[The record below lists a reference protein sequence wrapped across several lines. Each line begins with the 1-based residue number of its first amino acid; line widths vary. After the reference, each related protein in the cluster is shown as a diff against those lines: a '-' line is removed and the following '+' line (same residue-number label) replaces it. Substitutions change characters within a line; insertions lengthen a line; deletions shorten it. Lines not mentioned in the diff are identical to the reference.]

1 MIRKENNSF
10 FCINDINGYI
20 ELFDKYKDKKVIQN
34 KFFSDNV
41 WILSYDNNQKK
52 HCRRISFNQI
62 SKEYQILIKS
72 MILKKLNDKRILLP
86 ATLVVKYKCL
96 IKVIEEI
103 GELNEKNLEKYDDY
117 LYEHKH
123 KSSFIDK
130 LRTAFFDLM
139 NFTNNTDINLY
150 FYLTTNYY
158 NSEIHSKARDLP
170 DFKSILIF
178 DTRIND
184 VFPKLNSEYK
194 LKYYMI
200 YIWWNLTMII
210 PLRPNEF
217 LKLKYECCWKDSD
230 GKYWIHV
237 PRSKVEDEKAK
248 IKLVYELQCSR
259 EIFEIIE
266 NYKVFIKQYIDGT
279 TKLLF
284 PFKLRYKTFNN
295 KQKKIS
301 DRLRINKNDQNN
313 HDGNCVLAKFEE
325 TYLSNELE
333 GGQYSHITL
342 GDTRHYAFCN
352 MILQGLNPLVI
363 AQIGGHTSL
372 DAQLHYY
379 NHIENCTNAYT
390 KELAYRYRIKN
401 HKILCSLDKYNEAE
415 FKSRTLS
422 QLYKDNELLEIEKG
436 HCLKY
441 RKNDDKID
449 FSECGEECYECENF
463 IADFKKYPEMRE
475 LYQEKSNEYQNIL
488 DKQLA
493 IIKYISNDLK
503 KDIEVKN
510 NQNIVNPMNNSE
522 LLNTGH
528 SLINNIN
535 KKAILDGNLLEFI
548 LK

>member
-1 MIRKENNSF
+1 MEQINRKTVIRKENNSF

-217 LKLKYECCWKDSD
+217 FKT
-230 GKYWIHV
+230 
-237 PRSKVEDEKAK
+237 K
-248 IKLVYELQCSR
+248 I
-259 EIFEIIE
+259 
-266 NYKVFIKQYIDGT
+266 
-279 TKLLF
+279 
-284 PFKLRYKTFNN
+284 
-295 KQKKIS
+295 
-301 DRLRINKNDQNN
+301 
-313 HDGNCVLAKFEE
+313 
-325 TYLSNELE
+325 
-333 GGQYSHITL
+333 
-342 GDTRHYAFCN
+342 
-352 MILQGLNPLVI
+352 
-363 AQIGGHTSL
+363 
-372 DAQLHYY
+372 
-379 NHIENCTNAYT
+379 
-390 KELAYRYRIKN
+390 
-401 HKILCSLDKYNEAE
+401 
-415 FKSRTLS
+415 
-422 QLYKDNELLEIEKG
+422 
-436 HCLKY
+436 
-441 RKNDDKID
+441 
-449 FSECGEECYECENF
+449 
-463 IADFKKYPEMRE
+463 
-475 LYQEKSNEYQNIL
+475 
-488 DKQLA
+488 
-493 IIKYISNDLK
+493 
-503 KDIEVKN
+503 
-510 NQNIVNPMNNSE
+510 
-522 LLNTGH
+522 
-528 SLINNIN
+528 
-535 KKAILDGNLLEFI
+535 
-548 LK
+548 